1 MSQFVVNDPVYG
13 FVSVPRGLLCELINH
28 PAFQRLSRIRQL
40 GMSALVYPG
49 ATHTRWAHSLGAYH
63 LMREAFRALKE
74 KGVFVFDVEEEG
86 AEIAIL
92 LHDIG
97 HGPFSHVLEHTLI
110 EHLSHEE
117 ITRALMRRLNR
128 EFGGALGMAI
138 QIYSDEYPKR
148 FLHQLIC
155 SQLDTDRLD
164 YLCRDSFYTG
174 VREGNIGAARLIKM
188 LSVADDRLVVEGKGL
203 YSVENYLMARRLM
216 YWQVYLHKTAVSA
229 EEMLRAALERAKELT
244 RGGVRLFASPQL
256 EYFLR
261 SEVQTSHFEE
271 DEECINHFLNLN
283 DSDILCAL
291 GVWQHSEDAVLSA
304 LAGGF
309 VNRRLFKAD
318 IFEGNVSGDT
328 LDDCRERVAAQ
339 LHIPLEATRYFVR
352 RRFVS
357 KEMYSANAEGI
368 KVQMPDGA
376 IADVSDVSHIVRGE
390 AVTMEEG
397 RTYVFHPEWKQ

>member
-216 YWQVYLHKTAVSA
+216 YWQVYLHKTAVAA

-318 IFEGNVSGDT
+318 IFEGNVSGEA

-339 LHIPLEATRYFVR
+339 LHIPPEATRYFVR

>member
-63 LMREAFRALKE
+63 LMREAFRSLKE

-148 FLHQLIC
+148 FLHQLSC

-216 YWQVYLHKTAVSA
+216 YWQVYLHKTAVAA

-244 RGGVRLFASPQL
+244 RGGVQLFASPQL

-318 IFEGNVSGDT
+318 IFEGNVSGEA

-339 LHIPLEATRYFVR
+339 LHIPMEATRYFVR

-390 AVTMEEG
+390 AVTKEEG

>member
-63 LMREAFRALKE
+63 LMREAFRSLKE

-117 ITRALMRRLNR
+117 ITRALMRRLNL
-128 EFGGALGMAI
+128 ELGGALGMAI

-216 YWQVYLHKTAVSA
+216 YWQVYLHKTAVAA

-318 IFEGNVSGDT
+318 IFEGNVSGEA
-328 LDDCRERVAAQ
+328 LDDCREQVAAQ

-397 RTYVFHPEWKQ
+397 RTYVFHPELKQ

>member
-117 ITRALMRRLNR
+117 ITRALMRRLNL
-128 EFGGALGMAI
+128 ELGGALGMAI

-216 YWQVYLHKTAVSA
+216 YWQVYLHKTAVAA

-318 IFEGNVSGDT
+318 IFEGNVSGEA
-328 LDDCRERVAAQ
+328 LDDCREQVAAQ

>member
-63 LMREAFRALKE
+63 LMREAFRSLKE

-117 ITRALMRRLNR
+117 ITRALMRRLNG
-128 EFGGALGMAI
+128 EFGGALSMAI
-138 QIYSDEYPKR
+138 QIYCDEYPKR

-216 YWQVYLHKTAVSA
+216 YWQVYLHKTAVAA

-244 RGGVRLFASPQL
+244 REGVRLFASPQL

-318 IFEGNVSGDT
+318 IFEGKISAEA
-328 LDDCRERVAAQ
+328 LDDCRRQVAEQ

-352 RRFVS
+352 SRFVS

-397 RTYVFHPEWKQ
+397 RTYVFHPELKQ

>member
-318 IFEGNVSGDT
+318 IFEGNVSGEA
-328 LDDCRERVAAQ
+328 LDDCREQVAAQ

>member
-28 PAFQRLSRIRQL
+28 PAFQRLSRIKQL
-40 GMSALVYPG
+40 GMSAVAYPG

-63 LMREAFRALKE
+63 LMREAFRSLKE

-216 YWQVYLHKTAVSA
+216 YWQVYLHKTAVAA

-291 GVWQHSEDAVLSA
+291 GVWQRSVEAVLSA

-318 IFEGNVSGDT
+318 IFEGNVSGEA

-390 AVTMEEG
+390 AVTKEEG

>member
-117 ITRALMRRLNR
+117 ITRALMRRLNQ

-216 YWQVYLHKTAVSA
+216 YWQVYLHKTAVAA

-318 IFEGNVSGDT
+318 IFEGNVSGEA

>member
-1 MSQFVVNDPVYG
+1 M
-13 FVSVPRGLLCELINH
+13 
-28 PAFQRLSRIRQL
+28 
-40 GMSALVYPG
+40 
-49 ATHTRWAHSLGAYH
+49 
-63 LMREAFRALKE
+63 
-74 KGVFVFDVEEEG
+74 FVFDVEEEG

-216 YWQVYLHKTAVSA
+216 YWQVYLHKTAVAA

-318 IFEGNVSGDT
+318 IFEGNVSGEA

-390 AVTMEEG
+390 AVTKEEG

>member
-63 LMREAFRALKE
+63 LMREAFRSLKE

-216 YWQVYLHKTAVSA
+216 YWQVYLHKTAVAA

-291 GVWQHSEDAVLSA
+291 GVWQHSEDTVLSA

-318 IFEGNVSGDT
+318 IFEGNVSGEA
-328 LDDCRERVAAQ
+328 LDDCREQVAAQ

>member
-63 LMREAFRALKE
+63 LMREAFRSLKE

-216 YWQVYLHKTAVSA
+216 YWQVYLHKTAVAA

-309 VNRRLFKAD
+309 MNRRLFKAD
-318 IFEGNVSGDT
+318 IFEGNVSVEA

>member
-110 EHLSHEE
+110 EHISHEE

-216 YWQVYLHKTAVSA
+216 YWQVYLHKTAVAA

-318 IFEGNVSGDT
+318 IFEGNVSGEA

-390 AVTMEEG
+390 AVTKEEG

>member
-63 LMREAFRALKE
+63 LMREAFRSLKE

-216 YWQVYLHKTAVSA
+216 YWQVYLHKTAVAA

-244 RGGVRLFASPQL
+244 RGGVQLFASPQL

-318 IFEGNVSGDT
+318 IFEGNVSVEA

>member
-63 LMREAFRALKE
+63 LMREAFRSLKE

-216 YWQVYLHKTAVSA
+216 YWQVYLHKTAVAA

-318 IFEGNVSGDT
+318 IFEGNVSGEA
-328 LDDCRERVAAQ
+328 LDDCREQVAAQ

-390 AVTMEEG
+390 AVTKEEG

>member
-216 YWQVYLHKTAVSA
+216 YWQVYLHKTAVAA

-318 IFEGNVSGDT
+318 IFEGNVSGEA

>member
-63 LMREAFRALKE
+63 LMREAFRSLKE

-216 YWQVYLHKTAVSA
+216 YWQVYLHKTAVAA

-318 IFEGNVSGDT
+318 IFEGNVSDDT
-328 LDDCRERVAAQ
+328 LDDCREQVAAQ

>member
-216 YWQVYLHKTAVSA
+216 YWQVYLHKTAVAA

-318 IFEGNVSGDT
+318 IFEGNVSVEA
-328 LDDCRERVAAQ
+328 LDDCREQVAAQ

-390 AVTMEEG
+390 AVTKEEG

>member
-63 LMREAFRALKE
+63 LMREAFRSLTE

-138 QIYSDEYPKR
+138 QIYSDEYPKH

-216 YWQVYLHKTAVSA
+216 YWQVYLHKTAVAA

-244 RGGVRLFASPQL
+244 RGGVQLFASPQL

-318 IFEGNVSGDT
+318 IFEGNVSGEA
-328 LDDCRERVAAQ
+328 LDDCREQVAAQ

-390 AVTMEEG
+390 AVTKEEG

>member
-117 ITRALMRRLNR
+117 ITRALIRRLNR

-216 YWQVYLHKTAVSA
+216 YWQVYLHKTAVAA

-318 IFEGNVSGDT
+318 IFEGNVSGEA

-390 AVTMEEG
+390 AVTKEEG

>member
-63 LMREAFRALKE
+63 LMREAFRSLKE

-164 YLCRDSFYTG
+164 YL
-174 VREGNIGAARLIKM
+174 
-188 LSVADDRLVVEGKGL
+188 
-203 YSVENYLMARRLM
+203 
-216 YWQVYLHKTAVSA
+216 
-229 EEMLRAALERAKELT
+229 
-244 RGGVRLFASPQL
+244 
-256 EYFLR
+256 
-261 SEVQTSHFEE
+261 
-271 DEECINHFLNLN
+271 
-283 DSDILCAL
+283 
-291 GVWQHSEDAVLSA
+291 
-304 LAGGF
+304 
-309 VNRRLFKAD
+309 
-318 IFEGNVSGDT
+318 
-328 LDDCRERVAAQ
+328 
-339 LHIPLEATRYFVR
+339 
-352 RRFVS
+352 
-357 KEMYSANAEGI
+357 
-368 KVQMPDGA
+368 
-376 IADVSDVSHIVRGE
+376 
-390 AVTMEEG
+390 
-397 RTYVFHPEWKQ
+397 

>member
-63 LMREAFRALKE
+63 LMREAFRSLKE

-138 QIYSDEYPKR
+138 QIYSDEYPKH

-216 YWQVYLHKTAVSA
+216 YWQVYLHKTAVAA

-318 IFEGNVSGDT
+318 IFEGNVSGEA

>member
-63 LMREAFRALKE
+63 LMREAFRSLKE

-216 YWQVYLHKTAVSA
+216 YWQVYLHKTAVAA
-229 EEMLRAALERAKELT
+229 EEMLRAALERARELT

-318 IFEGNVSGDT
+318 IFEGNVSGEA
-328 LDDCRERVAAQ
+328 LDDCREQVAAQ

>member
-216 YWQVYLHKTAVSA
+216 YWQVYLHKTAVAA

-244 RGGVRLFASPQL
+244 RGGVQLFASPQL

-318 IFEGNVSGDT
+318 IFEGNVSVEA

-390 AVTMEEG
+390 AVTKEEG

>member
-63 LMREAFRALKE
+63 LMREAFRSLKE

-117 ITRALMRRLNR
+117 ITRALMRRLNQ

-216 YWQVYLHKTAVSA
+216 YWQVYLHKTAVAA

-318 IFEGNVSGDT
+318 IFEGNVSGEA
-328 LDDCRERVAAQ
+328 LDDCREQVAAQ

-390 AVTMEEG
+390 AVTKEEG

>member
-63 LMREAFRALKE
+63 LMREAFRSLKE

-117 ITRALMRRLNR
+117 ITRALMRRLNL
-128 EFGGALGMAI
+128 ELGGALGMAI

-216 YWQVYLHKTAVSA
+216 YWQVYLHKTAVAA

-318 IFEGNVSGDT
+318 IFEGNVSGEA
-328 LDDCRERVAAQ
+328 LDDCREQVAAQ

>member
-49 ATHTRWAHSLGAYH
+49 ATHTRWAPSLGAYH

-216 YWQVYLHKTAVSA
+216 YWQVYLHKTAVAA

-318 IFEGNVSGDT
+318 IFEGNVSGEA

>member
-63 LMREAFRALKE
+63 LMREAFRSLKE

-216 YWQVYLHKTAVSA
+216 YWQVYLHKTAVAA

-261 SEVQTSHFEE
+261 SELQTSHFEE

-318 IFEGNVSGDT
+318 IFEGNVSGEA

>member
-63 LMREAFRALKE
+63 LMREAFRSLKE

-128 EFGGALGMAI
+128 ELRGALGMAI

-216 YWQVYLHKTAVSA
+216 YWQVYLHKTAVAA

-244 RGGVRLFASPQL
+244 RGGVQLFASPQL

-318 IFEGNVSGDT
+318 IFEGNVSGEA

-390 AVTMEEG
+390 AVTKEEG

>member
-216 YWQVYLHKTAVSA
+216 YWQVYLHKTAVAA

-318 IFEGNVSGDT
+318 IFEGNVSGEA
-328 LDDCRERVAAQ
+328 LDDCREQVAAQ

-368 KVQMPDGA
+368 KLQMPDGA

>member
-216 YWQVYLHKTAVSA
+216 YWQVYLHKTAVAA

-271 DEECINHFLNLN
+271 DDECINHFLNLN

-318 IFEGNVSGDT
+318 IFEGNVSGEA

>member
-63 LMREAFRALKE
+63 LMREAFRSLKE

-174 VREGNIGAARLIKM
+174 VREGNIGSARLIKM

-216 YWQVYLHKTAVSA
+216 YWQVYLHKTAVAA

-244 RGGVRLFASPQL
+244 RGGVQLFASPQL

-318 IFEGNVSGDT
+318 IFEGNVSGEA

-368 KVQMPDGA
+368 KVQMPDGV

-390 AVTMEEG
+390 AVTKEEG

>member
-1 MSQFVVNDPVYG
+1 M
-13 FVSVPRGLLCELINH
+13 PRGLLCELINH

-216 YWQVYLHKTAVSA
+216 YWQVYLHKTAVAA

-318 IFEGNVSGDT
+318 IFEGNVSGEA

>member
-63 LMREAFRALKE
+63 LMREAFRSLKE

-128 EFGGALGMAI
+128 ELGGALGMAI

-216 YWQVYLHKTAVSA
+216 YWQVYLHKTAVAA

-271 DEECINHFLNLN
+271 DDECINHFLNLN

-318 IFEGNVSGDT
+318 IFEGNVSGEA

>member
-138 QIYSDEYPKR
+138 QIYSDEYPKH

-216 YWQVYLHKTAVSA
+216 YWQVYLHKTAVAA

-318 IFEGNVSGDT
+318 IFEGNVSGEA

-390 AVTMEEG
+390 AVTKEEG

>member
-128 EFGGALGMAI
+128 ELGGALGMAI

-216 YWQVYLHKTAVSA
+216 YWQVYLHKTAVAA

-318 IFEGNVSGDT
+318 IFEGNVSSEA

-390 AVTMEEG
+390 AVTKEEG

>member
-1 MSQFVVNDPVYG
+1 
-13 FVSVPRGLLCELINH
+13 
-28 PAFQRLSRIRQL
+28 
-40 GMSALVYPG
+40 
-49 ATHTRWAHSLGAYH
+49 
-63 LMREAFRALKE
+63 
-74 KGVFVFDVEEEG
+74 
-86 AEIAIL
+86 
-92 LHDIG
+92 
-97 HGPFSHVLEHTLI
+97 
-110 EHLSHEE
+110 
-117 ITRALMRRLNR
+117 
-128 EFGGALGMAI
+128 
-138 QIYSDEYPKR
+138 
-148 FLHQLIC
+148 
-155 SQLDTDRLD
+155 
-164 YLCRDSFYTG
+164 
-174 VREGNIGAARLIKM
+174 M

-216 YWQVYLHKTAVSA
+216 YWQVYLHKTAVAA

-244 RGGVRLFASPQL
+244 REGVRLFASPQL

-261 SEVQTSHFEE
+261 SEVQTSNFEE

-291 GVWQHSEDAVLSA
+291 GVWQHSADAVLSA

-318 IFEGNVSGDT
+318 IFEGKISAET
-328 LDDCRERVAAQ
+328 LDDCREQVAAQ

-390 AVTMEEG
+390 AVTKEEG

>member
-128 EFGGALGMAI
+128 ELGGALGMAI

-216 YWQVYLHKTAVSA
+216 YWQVYLHKTAVAA

-244 RGGVRLFASPQL
+244 RGGVQLFASPQL

-309 VNRRLFKAD
+309 MNRRLFKAD
-318 IFEGNVSGDT
+318 IFEGNVSVEA

>member
-49 ATHTRWAHSLGAYH
+49 ETHTRWAHSLGAYH

-216 YWQVYLHKTAVSA
+216 YWQVYLHKTAVAA

-318 IFEGNVSGDT
+318 IFEGNVSGEA

>member
-63 LMREAFRALKE
+63 LMREAFRSLKE

-216 YWQVYLHKTAVSA
+216 YWQVYLHKTAVAA

-244 RGGVRLFASPQL
+244 RGGVQLFASPQL

-318 IFEGNVSGDT
+318 IFEGNVSGEA

-397 RTYVFHPEWKQ
+397 RTYVTASQ